1 MSIKKLFILIAASA
15 LLMACNDT
23 PKSKVYKDIQEYSLV
38 KIETP
43 DLSGISD
50 NGKEVLNLY
59 KFAADQIDDIYWKQN
74 FGDKSLMD
82 NLSDPD
88 QKQYAMINYGPW
100 DRLNGKP
107 FVEGYGPRPAG
118 ANFYPADMTEAEF
131 NAFDD
136 PDKNS
141 PYTIIKRNEDGSLKT
156 VWYHDE
162 FKENI
167 DRIAVRLNAAADI
180 TIKPSVKNY
189 LLKKID
195 ALRTD
200 DYYESDLAWL
210 DMNDSRMDLVIGPNQ
225 TTDDQLLGK
234 KTSYEAFVLLKDMD
248 RTQTLQQYV
257 GMLPELQASLP
268 CPPEYKTFEPG
279 LSSNIFCCDA
289 LYYAGE
295 ANAGVKVIAINL
307 PYDPKVQAEKGT
319 RTILLRNVL
328 MEKYNRIIVPTGQVL
343 FDKEAASHLD
353 PEAFYWNVA
362 FREVAH
368 GLGVKQTV
376 NGLGSV
382 SDALGSSA
390 LTWEKAKAYTV
401 GEYLLCQLI
410 DKHNINDWF
419 VTKENALTA
428 FFISL
433 VRSERFGE
441 ESSLGKS
448 NIMIYNY
455 LAEKGAF
462 TRNSSGKYTINF
474 AKMEKGIEELASLVL
489 KTQATGDAS
498 FAKDFEKKYS
508 KTKADYK
515 ADNTNLRLEHVPI
528 DVRFEYAR

>member
-1 MSIKKLFILIAASA
+1 MDIKKLFVLLAASA
-15 LLMACNDT
+15 VVIACNNA

-38 KIETP
+38 RIETP

-59 KFAADQIDDIYWKQN
+59 KFAADQIDEIYWKQN

-189 LLKKID
+189 LLKKIE

-225 TTDDQLLGK
+225 TTDDQLRGK
-234 KTSYEAFVLLKDMD
+234 KPS
-248 RTQTLQQYV
+248 
-257 GMLPELQASLP
+257 
-268 CPPEYKTFEPG
+268 
-279 LSSNIFCCDA
+279 
-289 LYYAGE
+289 
-295 ANAGVKVIAINL
+295 
-307 PYDPKVQAEKGT
+307 
-319 RTILLRNVL
+319 
-328 MEKYNRIIVPTGQVL
+328 
-343 FDKEAASHLD
+343 
-353 PEAFYWNVA
+353 
-362 FREVAH
+362 
-368 GLGVKQTV
+368 
-376 NGLGSV
+376 
-382 SDALGSSA
+382 
-390 LTWEKAKAYTV
+390 
-401 GEYLLCQLI
+401 
-410 DKHNINDWF
+410 
-419 VTKENALTA
+419 
-428 FFISL
+428 
-433 VRSERFGE
+433 
-441 ESSLGKS
+441 
-448 NIMIYNY
+448 
-455 LAEKGAF
+455 
-462 TRNSSGKYTINF
+462 
-474 AKMEKGIEELASLVL
+474 
-489 KTQATGDAS
+489 
-498 FAKDFEKKYS
+498 
-508 KTKADYK
+508 
-515 ADNTNLRLEHVPI
+515 
-528 DVRFEYAR
+528 